1 LKLNFV
7 KAYDIPWDFFFQ
19 VMGRIG
25 IIFKFISMVEI
36 LFLGVEVANPKPLI
50 NLNNILEL

>member
-1 LKLNFV
+1 LKLNFA

-25 IIFKFISMVEI
+25 IILQFISMVEI
-36 LFLGVEVANPKPLI
+36 LFLGVEVGKLKA
-50 NLNNILEL
+50 